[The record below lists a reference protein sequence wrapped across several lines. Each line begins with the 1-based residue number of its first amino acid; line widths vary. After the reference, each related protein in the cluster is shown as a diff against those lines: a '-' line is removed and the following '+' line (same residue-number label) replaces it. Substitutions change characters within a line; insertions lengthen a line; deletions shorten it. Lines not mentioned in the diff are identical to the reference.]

1 MDFNPQQ
8 QHILLSKMGYT
19 GPANPKM
26 MDAFLSSNPG
36 AAARMGKFSR
46 AAQKMNAGTV
56 GMAQGGTANKAPLP
70 TAFTVKTS
78 GGKMDE
84 RTYTVVD
91 SAGKVVFG
99 PTPNKGAADAD
110 AKSRNAAAST
120 PAPTTTTPATGTPG
134 TSTNPAPGGHPS
146 WITPPP
152 PGVGVTQA
160 LVEHTNP
167 ITGEK
172 WTAPTG
178 GYTVNVSAP
187 APTTPPNTGTPT
199 NPAPNTSSDFDEKG
213 LLKSGAT
220 VILVEENGKFYLKD
234 SQGRFLSNQTITGG
248 SGNRYVFADAA
259 AAQKYMDTKGFK
271 NSATPTTPPV
281 SPTNPAPTTPPA
293 TGDGIT
299 TVPALSPGRGLIQD
313 TIRDP
318 FTYVSTPTVST
329 TSPTTD
335 STTIAEGTGQVT
347 GDVSAT
353 TTGVDT
359 TAQVVAPTAITPE
372 AVTAVTSADA
382 VAASTAGIKP
392 AQGAIKEGSTIAAQQ
407 QTQTSIA
414 DVEAAQGTGILMSN
428 PVQRQIEAG
437 EMVSGTA
444 VDAAKVDKMMSQ
456 VQAAEATPTDKATV
470 QGQLSE
476 LMTQFEGGK
485 TPAWAAGAMR
495 SAQAM
500 LAERGLGASS
510 MAGQAV
516 IQAAMEAA
524 LPIAQI
530 DAQTRAQ
537 FESQNLSNRQQTAM
551 FAAQQ
556 RASFL
561 QQDFDQ
567 NFQTRVLNAAKVSD
581 IANLNFTAAQTI
593 ALENSRIINTV
604 NLANL
609 NNRQAMVLAKASA
622 LANLDIANL
631 NNRQQAAVQNAQNFL
646 QVDLTN
652 LDNAQQAEMFRA
664 QSNVQAI
671 LTDTAAENA
680 TIQFNAASKNQADQ
694 FFADLTA
701 RALQF
706 NADQQNAMNQFN
718 TGEANATARFNAQQ
732 KAARDQFNATNSLV
746 IAQANAKWRQDV
758 ATEATRAQNEANL
771 QAAAAANAMTAR
783 AMEETWQQEKD
794 VIAYAFTAIENDK
807 DRALQ
812 VTLADKEIDLAK
824 WTAAEAESAART
836 EALVNLVFGGF
847 GS

>member
-46 AAQKMNAGTV
+46 AAQKMNAGNT
-56 GMAQGGTANKAPLP
+56 GMAQGGTVSGYAAGGFTVRRVGGQGEWEYQVRDSANKIVA
-70 TAFTVKTS
+70 TFATEAQAKADV
-78 GGKMDE
+78 
-84 RTYTVVD
+84 
-91 SAGKVVFG
+91 
-99 PTPNKGAADAD
+99 AA
-110 AKSRNAAAST
+110 RNAAA
-120 PAPTTTTPATGTPG
+120 A
-134 TSTNPAPGGHPS
+134 N
-146 WITPPP
+146 
-152 PGVGVTQA
+152 
-160 LVEHTNP
+160 
-167 ITGEK
+167 
-172 WTAPTG
+172 
-178 GYTVNVSAP
+178 P
-187 APTTPPNTGTPT
+187 APTTPPDTGTLPGAPS
-199 NPAPNTSSDFDEKG
+199 NP
-213 LLKSGAT
+213 
-220 VILVEENGKFYLKD
+220 
-234 SQGRFLSNQTITGG
+234 
-248 SGNRYVFADAA
+248 
-259 AAQKYMDTKGFK
+259 DT
-271 NSATPTTPPV
+271 T
-281 SPTNPAPTTPPA
+281 TTPPA

-299 TVPALSPGRGLIQD
+299 TVPTLSPGRGLIQD

-335 STTIAEGTGQVT
+335 STSIAEGTGQVT

-392 AQGAIKEGSTIAAQQ
+392 AQGAIKEGSTITAQQ

-414 DVEAAQGTGILMSN
+414 DMEAAQGTGILMSN

-561 QQDFDQ
+561 QQEFDQ

-604 NLANL
+604 NLENL

-680 TIQFNAASKNQADQ
+680 IIQFNAASKNQADQ

-771 QAAAAANAMTAR
+771 QAAAAANAMTAK
-783 AMEETWQQEKD
+783 AMEQTWQQEND

-812 VTLADKEIDLAK
+812 ITLADKEVDLAK
-824 WTAAEAESAART
+824 WTAGQAESAAMT
-836 EALVNLVFGGF
+836 EAIVNLVFGGF